1 MSYQNVDA
9 KRWLTDKDL
18 TETGRIVREEYQRFY
33 GYLDSLKMPSFMMAR
48 AKYFL
53 QSHHY
58 WTLPGGYALP
68 PHTINMCVNNSCN
81 LRCKYCDFGQR
92 HDETFY
98 HQYNVVDNTKN
109 IELPIDLCKSIIDQA
124 KWFRPIIRASFREPL
139 MYKNILPLIE
149 YTKENGLPFW
159 LLTNG
164 LNLSRFAKELVEFEV
179 DSIRISLDGPE
190 KVHNEIRRGK
200 DSYRRMINGVKML
213 IEERRKKCS
222 NMQIGFYFTLNDKN
236 YNMILETVEQL
247 DKEGVLDEIFINF
260 QWLLYTTKKMAKEH
274 NETHAEICG
283 GYIQE
288 STIHTVNLENM
299 NIRDISEQAEII
311 KKRYPAENGYRI
323 HFRPS
328 FEYEDLIKYRN
339 TEDFP
344 VEDPRCKVLWYNMNI
359 NPEGD
364 MKSFHHCL
372 LPAVGNVKEQ
382 SIMDI
387 WNGTDF
393 RKQRTLLQEHGAYHG
408 CSRCWGV
415 YSQLEDRKR
424 KD

>member
-9 KRWLTDKDL
+9 KGWLTDKDL

-190 KVHNEIRRGK
+190 KVHNEIRGGK

-222 NMQIGFYFTLNDKN
+222 NMQVGFYFTLNDKN

-274 NETHAEICG
+274 NETHAEVCG

-299 NIRDISEQAEII
+299 NIREISEQAEII